1 MNPAPPRGFDQE
13 LRRFQEARDWAG
25 RCAYLERGRNSRGRR
40 YRALLLWALT
50 EDPNEFVRR
59 KAGELLGERRER
71 AGFDRLVRALRTD
84 PKSYNRLVAARS
96 LARLGD
102 PEAVPPLLEVITDPA
117 SEGSAL
123 EGALQALG
131 ELGDHR
137 ATAPILDLLHRSTNG
152 TIRFCCLEALG
163 ALGDPAANPT
173 LLEYAR
179 TRKGRADYPG
189 VAIRA
194 VSAAG
199 DPSVL
204 LDVLDCWR
212 RAGDQ
217 DVIAAAAA
225 LGTTETL
232 APLLETRK
240 GKVRAMVAAALGRRG
255 DSSAIPAL
263 VAALEGSRSA
273 SFRRV
278 LVEALDQLGWS
289 GGDDDPELAVLRS
302 IEARQWSELVAMGA
316 PAAPVI
322 VRAFPA
328 ADRYRKPKL
337 LECLGDI
344 GDPVAIDL
352 CRRAARA
359 SGTEVRNAAA
369 EALGA
374 LGDRDSVP
382 RLVAA
387 LEDVLTRKTYR
398 WPAGAGE
405 VRALGALADPRAER
419 ALVQALGEGS
429 GSHRDA
435 LRINAADALGHLR
448 TPGARAALVEALSDR
463 DRNLRRRSL
472 RALRGGE
479 WTPATPEQVAA
490 ALLAGREW
498 DQVADL
504 AEAEFLALLD
514 RFPDEARIDQKAL
527 APALA
532 GTRDRRVAG
541 VLLDWLF
548 RPTLALFT
556 AEDRGRWT
564 RALEPLLGPWAA
576 DVVAASSVL
585 GRTEEAEGSRS
596 VSFKH
601 DLDEALEATTRLAA
615 NPSPLASHLLQRIT
629 RKTSISVMTWD
640 SEEWGGGAEDFDFA
654 PQRARATAALEA
666 RDNPPWD
673 PDVAGDPAAWA
684 QGPEA

>member
-1 MNPAPPRGFDQE
+1 MTPAPPRGFDQE
-13 LRRFQEARDWAG
+13 LDRFQEAGDWVG
-25 RCAYLERGRNSRGRR
+25 RCAYLDRGRNSRGKR

-50 EDPNEFVRR
+50 EDPHEFVRR

-71 AGFDRLVRALRTD
+71 AGFDRLVRALRSD
-84 PKSYNRLVAARS
+84 PKPYNRLVAARS

-102 PEAVPPLLEVITDPA
+102 PEAVSPLLEVITDPA
-117 SEGSAL
+117 NTGSPL

-137 ATAPILDLLHRSTNG
+137 ATAPILDLLHRTTNG

-163 ALGDPAANPT
+163 ALADPAANPT

-179 TRKGRADYPG
+179 TRRGRTDYPG

-194 VSAAG
+194 VAAAG
-199 DPSVL
+199 DPASL

-212 RAGDQ
+212 RAGEQ
-217 DVIAAAAA
+217 DVVAAAAA

-240 GKVRAMVAAALGRRG
+240 GKVRAMVATALGRRG
-255 DSSAIPAL
+255 DGSAIPAL
-263 VAALEGSRSA
+263 VAALERTRAA

-278 LVEALDQLGWS
+278 LIEALDRLGWS
-289 GGDDDPELAVLRS
+289 GGDDDPELAVLRA
-302 IEARQWSELVAMGA
+302 IEARRWDELVAMGA
-316 PAAPVI
+316 AAAPVI
-322 VRAFPA
+322 VRAYPA

-359 SGTEVRNAAA
+359 SATEVRNAAA

-382 RLVAA
+382 HLVAA
-387 LEDVLTRKTYR
+387 LDEVLARKTYR

-405 VRALGALADPRAER
+405 VRALGELADPRAEGS
-419 ALVQALGEGS
+419 LVQALSEGP

-435 LRINAADALGHLR
+435 LRINAADALGFLR
-448 TPGARAALVEALSDR
+448 TTGARAALVETLSDR
-463 DRNLRRRSL
+463 DRSLRRRAL
-472 RALRGGE
+472 RALRGGA
-479 WTPATPEQVAA
+479 WTPETPEQVAA

-498 DQVADL
+498 DRVANL
-504 AEAEFLALLD
+504 GEAEFLALLD
-514 RFPDEARIDQKAL
+514 RFPGEARVDQKAL

-532 GTRDRRVAG
+532 STRDGRVAG
-541 VLLDWLF
+541 PLLDWLF

-556 AEDRGRWT
+556 KEDRQHWT

-585 GRTEEAEGSRS
+585 GRTEEAEGSRT
-596 VSFKH
+596 VTYQH

-615 NPSPLASHLLQRIT
+615 ASSPLASHLLHRVT
-629 RKTSISVMTWD
+629 RKTSISVVTWD
-640 SEEWGGGAEDFDFA
+640 SEEWGGGTEDFDFA
-654 PQRARATAALEA
+654 PQRARAAAALET
-666 RDNPPWD
+666 RGDPPWD
-673 PDVAGDPAAWA
+673 PGVAGDPAAWA
-684 QGPEA
+684 RAPGT